1 VRTIVFLTAVVAA
14 GVLATTAAA
23 APPTI
28 TKSGTFT
35 GTSTLTG
42 VCSFPVEVTFSQT
55 FTEIDYFD
63 SSGNLTRV
71 FIHAVEQDVF
81 TANGKTVRGEPFTFN
96 TQVLFDSEGNV
107 THVYASGIVERIIL
121 PGGDLFLSAGR
132 LDFAAHPGQNFL
144 ISPDVGAQGNIAG
157 FCAALS

>member
-1 VRTIVFLTAVVAA
+1 MRTIVFLAAIVTAGALAA
-14 GVLATTAAA
+14 SAIA

-28 TKSGTFT
+28 TRGGTFT

-81 TANGKTVRGEPFTFN
+81 TANGKTLTGEPFTFN
-96 TQVLFDSEGNV
+96 TDVLFDAAGNV

-121 PGGDLFLSAGR
+121 PGGSLFLSAGR
-132 LDFAAHPGQNFL
+132 ADFIAHPGETFL
-144 ISPDVGAQGNIAG
+144 ISPDVGATGNIAG